1 MATLTVTN
9 EQLRLIQT
17 ALDFYSRVG
26 IGQMDEIARHPTFE
40 KALHNSLVPNKPI
53 VVGDKTNVGTVIEIS
68 NDYIKTKGI
77 WNGKEE
83 ERVFTD
89 VSVVRHSI
97 DYSIYHTMVDA
108 ACKLFIEGRNI
119 LIGKDMQSNASYGI
133 FSDNVDESC
142 RVAFDII
149 QVIRHEF
156 WKANPDRSNITVDS
170 SIHTTTAQAKDIKC
184 FID

>member
-26 IGQMDEIARHPTFE
+26 IGQMEEIARHPTFE
-40 KALHNSLVPNKPI
+40 KTLYNSLTPNKPI
-53 VVGDKTNVGTVIEIS
+53 EIGDQTNVGVVIEIG
-68 NDYIKTKGI
+68 DGYVKTKGI

-83 ERVFTD
+83 ERVFND
-89 VSVVRHSI
+89 VSIVRHSI
-97 DYSIYHTMVDA
+97 DYSAYHSMVDA
-108 ACKLFIEGRNI
+108 ACKLFTEGRNI
-119 LIGKDMQSNASYGI
+119 LIGKNMQSNASYGI
-133 FSDNVDESC
+133 FSDNVDDSC

-156 WKANPDRSNITVDS
+156 WKADPTRSSITVDS
-170 SIHTTTAQAKDIKC
+170 SIHTTTSQAKDIKC
-184 FID
+184 SID